1 MAALLTWLWA
11 YLAGKLPLT
20 SPAFYVNAISG
31 AAFCL
36 YLTGAWR
43 LAPNNLAHVF
53 GVVILLNL
61 VANLA
66 GHWVEQAIGRLGQ

>member
-1 MAALLTWLWA
+1 MGTIFSWLLA
-11 YLAGKLPLT
+11 YFGGKLPLT
-20 SPAFYVNAISG
+20 SPTFWVNSVSA
-31 AAFCL
+31 AAFAL
-36 YLTGAWR
+36 YATGAWR

-66 GHWVEQAIGRLGQ
+66 GHWIEQAIGGVN